1 MLAAILPFI
10 TQIISLVRDSKND
23 IAAKT
28 GVSPD
33 AVDKVTTAIESY
45 INKDERVLQLAEQAI
60 NNARQHDTSTYN
72 PQDKLVNTA
81 RGLVRPI
88 CSFIAIVW
96 YVAARASGIPLL
108 PEDYAIIGGI
118 LAFWFGFRPFEKK
131 QK

>member
-10 TQIISLVRDSKND
+10 TQVLGLVRDQKAT
-23 IAAKT
+23 IAEKA
-28 GVSPD
+28 GVSAE

-45 INKDERVLQLAEQAI
+45 ISKDERVLQMAEQDI

-72 PQDKLVNTA
+72 PADKLVNTA

-88 CSFIAIVW
+88 CSFIAIIW
-96 YVAARASGIPLL
+96 YVWARAAGIPLMA
-108 PEDYAIIGGI
+108 EDYAIIGGV